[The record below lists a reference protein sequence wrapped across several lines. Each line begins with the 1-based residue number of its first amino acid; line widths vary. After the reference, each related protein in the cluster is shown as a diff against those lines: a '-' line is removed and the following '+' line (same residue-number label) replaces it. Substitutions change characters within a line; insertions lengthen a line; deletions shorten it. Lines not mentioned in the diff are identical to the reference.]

1 MAIRWDKFTVKAQEA
16 VQRANDLASEHG
28 NPEMLPL
35 HLLAAL
41 IEDKEGIVPPVL
53 EKVGVG
59 AQAVL
64 SEVYREIGKLP
75 KVSGSGGANQAQ
87 MSNALNQLLE
97 RAFKEAAN
105 FKDEYVSTEHLLL
118 AATEQKKDAAQQILA
133 RHGATYDAVL
143 KALTSVRGSQKVT
156 DQNPEAKYQA
166 LERYAR
172 DLTEQARRGKLDP
185 VIGRD
190 EEVRRVVQVLSRRT
204 KNNPVLI
211 GEPGVGKTAIVE
223 GLAQRIISGDVPEA
237 LKNKKVV
244 ALDLG
249 AMLAGAK
256 YRGEFEDRLK
266 AVLKEI
272 EDSNGQIILFIDE
285 LHTLVGAG
293 ASEGAIDASNM
304 LKPALARG
312 ELRAIGAT
320 TLNEYR
326 KYIEKDAALE
336 RRFQIVF
343 VGEPN
348 VEDTIAILR
357 GLKEKYEVHHGV
369 RIKDSG
375 IVAAATL
382 SHRYISDR
390 FLPDKAIDLIDEAAS
405 SLRIQIDSLP
415 TEIDQLERRATQLEI
430 EKQALKKE
438 SDSNSTERLKLIERD
453 LAEIRE
459 KSNALKANWKKEKEL
474 ISRQRE
480 LKEKLE
486 QLKTEEQAEER
497 KGNLQRVA
505 EIRYGLIRQ
514 TEEELKK
521 LTAQMEKSGAQRM
534 LKEEVDEEDVAKIVS
549 RWTGIPVS
557 KMLEGEVKKLINMED
572 RLRNRV
578 VGQDAALERV
588 ANAIRRSRAGLSD
601 PKRPIGSFIFLGP
614 TGVGKTELARALA
627 EFLFDDE
634 RAMIRIDM
642 SEYMEKHAVSRLIG
656 APPGYVGYDEGGQL
670 TEAVRRRPYAVV
682 LFDEIEKAH
691 PDVFNIML
699 QILDDGMLTDGKGRH
714 VSFKNT
720 VIIMTSNLGSSYLMA
735 ENLSTAEAFE
745 RASEKVI
752 ETLHSHFRPEFLN
765 RVDDIIVFRPLG
777 KEQLVKII
785 ELRLEDLRRLLADR
799 KISLE
804 LTDAAKDWIFREG
817 FDPSFGAR
825 PLKRAIQKLIQ
836 DPLALRILDG
846 EVLHGDH
853 VIVDADPKTNKLT
866 FKVSK
871 RVGEKEAV
879 KAK

>member
-1 MAIRWDKFTVKAQEA
+1 MSRRCWRRSASVRKECSAKLIARSKSCPRF
-16 VQRANDLASEHG
+16 RAAGRRRSRFLT
-28 NPEMLPL
+28 
-35 HLLAAL
+35 AA
-41 IEDKEGIVPPVL
+41 
-53 EKVGVG
+53 
-59 AQAVL
+59 
-64 SEVYREIGKLP
+64 
-75 KVSGSGGANQAQ
+75 
-87 MSNALNQLLE
+87 NQLLE

-118 AATEQKKDAAQQILA
+118 AITQLKRDPAQEILA
-133 RHGATYDAVL
+133 RQGATYDAIL

-190 EEVRRVVQVLSRRT
+190 EEIRRVVQVLSRRT

-237 LKNKKVV
+237 LKNKRVV

-256 YRGEFEDRLK
+256 FRGEFEDRLK

-272 EDSNGQIILFIDE
+272 EDSQGKIILFIDE

-293 ASEGAIDASNM
+293 AAEGAIDASNM

-312 ELRAIGAT
+312 ELRAVGAT

-369 RIKDSG
+369 RIKDSA

-390 FLPDKAIDLIDEAAS
+390 FLPDKAIDLIDEAAA

-415 TEIDQLERRATQLEI
+415 TDIDQLERRAMQLEI

-438 SDSNSTERLKLIERD
+438 SDLNSRERLGVIDKE

-459 KSNALKANWKKEKEL
+459 RSNALKARWKQEKEL
-474 ISRQRE
+474 IARSRAI
-480 LKEKLE
+480 KEKLE
-486 QLKTEEQAEER
+486 HLKIEEQAEER

-505 EIRYGLIRQ
+505 EIRYSLIRQ
-514 TEEELKK
+514 AEEELAKV
-521 LTAQMEKSGAQRM
+521 TAQMEKQGQRM

-549 RWTGIPVS
+549 KWTGIPVS
-557 KMLEGEVKKLINMED
+557 KMLEGEVKKLVTMEE
-572 RLRNRV
+572 RLRQRV
-578 VGQDAALERV
+578 VGQDTALERV

-634 RAMIRIDM
+634 HALIRIDM

-656 APPGYVGYDEGGQL
+656 APPGYVGYEEGGQL
-670 TEAVRRRPYAVV
+670 TEQVRRRPYAVI

-691 PDVFNIML
+691 PDVFNVLL
-699 QILDDGMLTDGKGRH
+699 QMMDDGRLTDGKGRT
-714 VSFKNT
+714 VDFKNA
-720 VIIMTSNLGSSYLMA
+720 VIIMTSNIGSSFLQA
-735 ENLSTAEAFE
+735 EGL
-745 RASEKVI
+745 RSEKQFEEASRQVM
-752 ETLHSHFRPEFLN
+752 EALHGHFKPEFLN
-765 RVDDIIVFRPLG
+765 RVDDIIIFQPLG

-785 ELRLEDLRRLLADR
+785 ELRLEDVRRLLADR

-804 LTDAAKDWIFREG
+804 LTDAAKDLLFTEG
-817 FDPSFGAR
+817 FDPNFGAR
-825 PLKRAIQKLIQ
+825 PLKRAIQKMVQ
-836 DPLALRILDG
+836 DPLALKILDG
-846 EVLHGDH
+846 GVLHGDH
-853 VIVDADPKTNKLT
+853 VVVDADKKAGKMV
-866 FKVSK
+866 FEVSK
-871 RVGEKEAV
+871 RVGEKEPV
-879 KAK
+879 KARR